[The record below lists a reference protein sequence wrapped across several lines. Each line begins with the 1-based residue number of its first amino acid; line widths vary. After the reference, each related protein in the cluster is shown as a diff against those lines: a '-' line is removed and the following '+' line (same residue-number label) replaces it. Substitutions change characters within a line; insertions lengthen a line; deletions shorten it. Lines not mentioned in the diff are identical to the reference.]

1 MIKENIDKLER
12 LYKEFIE
19 PSNFIKNFK
28 NEKQFRNWLQSGT
41 KEDCLCALEEFE
53 ADELYEICII
63 IKDHLD
69 NI

>member
-1 MIKENIDKLER
+1 MIETNIDELDR

-28 NEKQFRNWLQSGT
+28 NEKEFRDWLQSGT
-41 KEDCLCALEEFE
+41 KEDCLCALEVFE
-53 ADELYEICII
+53 ASELYEVCII
-63 IKDHLD
+63 IKDHSD